1 MFLFVLFRNWKRS
14 SVKSPISHQK
24 HKKQRTKK
32 HKPMSSKKNTR
43 GTRKGNAFTTSAST
57 SNNNNN
63 NNIYDHIDNNYIDN
77 TSSTDHHTTKTSSTK
92 TSSTTAKSQKNNH
105 NEYNNNNDN
114 DDDENQ
120 VINLT
125 QLVQQTAQNLK
136 KDKQFF
142 DDAMGKLGTSRD
154 NRSLRKDIKSHVS
167 NTSQWIKS
175 TQSTLKS
182 IHTPKNA
189 QLKLQFDKLRRE
201 LEESLSGA
209 ASMVT
214 LVVDK
219 EKRIILQQKDE
230 VQEMNKK
237 KKNRSN
243 IDGVE
248 NDGGESERM
257 REAQEKQERVRL
269 LEDQKKRQELI
280 LLENEIAHNEK
291 VISEREDDILE
302 IEEDIRDIHQTFRE
316 MNLLVKHQ
324 QVGFDLIENNVDRT
338 VIHISEGVNNLEK
351 ANTYDKKNRNLICI
365 IMLIILIL
373 AVVLAV
379 VLVVVLKFTLHF

>member
-1 MFLFVLFRNWKRS
+1 M
-14 SVKSPISHQK
+14 
-24 HKKQRTKK
+24 
-32 HKPMSSKKNTR
+32 
-43 GTRKGNAFTTSAST
+43 
-57 SNNNNN
+57 
-63 NNIYDHIDNNYIDN
+63 
-77 TSSTDHHTTKTSSTK
+77 
-92 TSSTTAKSQKNNH
+92 
-105 NEYNNNNDN
+105 
-114 DDDENQ
+114 
-120 VINLT
+120 
-125 QLVQQTAQNLK
+125 
-136 KDKQFF
+136 
-142 DDAMGKLGTSRD
+142 
-154 NRSLRKDIKSHVS
+154 
-167 NTSQWIKS
+167 
-175 TQSTLKS
+175 
-182 IHTPKNA
+182 
-189 QLKLQFDKLRRE
+189 
-201 LEESLSGA
+201 SGA

-230 VQEMNKK
+230 IQEMNKK

-248 NDGGESERM
+248 NDGGGAESERM

-324 QVGFDLIENNVDRT
+324 QVGFDLIENNVERT